1 MKKQN
6 YMDLTYPKLK
16 YTEHRGDVKGMLVT
30 AALFTS
36 GYFLFIAIISLKLGF
51 L

>member
-1 MKKQN
+1 
-6 YMDLTYPKLK
+6 MDLTYPKLK
-16 YTEHRGDVKGMLVT
+16 YVEQKGDAKGMLFA
-30 AALFTS
+30 AALFSS